1 MHLACPEEHSQDMSD
16 EEYEYGSD
24 ADCYQYGSEEDAE
37 PQDDLIEIE
46 NAFFEGDDARADDPE
61 KALEMFLKVVRLES
75 ELGKEV
81 KWRFKALEH
90 LVTLYFHLGR
100 LNEMVKCYEEL
111 LTFVGDVTRN
121 ECTDS
126 INNILETVGGCKDL
140 EIIGKAYTITIE
152 ALHTAGN
159 ERMLFSIHMK
169 LAKAYLQGGDYT
181 RAEEAIQ
188 ELHHSC
194 QLPDGTDDTSK
205 GNLLLDVYGLLIQL
219 CTATR
224 NSRLMRETYPRIM
237 SLNAAVE
244 DPRTMGVVR
253 EEGGK
258 MYMSMGQWN
267 NAYNEFYEGFRN
279 YQEAGNSHAKVC
291 LKYVVLASMLALS
304 DINPFAARE
313 AKVFQEDREIAA
325 LLDLRLAYEGND
337 LTSFESILRSSP
349 GIQDDPFVMQYV
361 EPLRFRMKEQVILA
375 IVRPYQRIQIT
386 FIAQET
392 NLSIDEV
399 EHMLVKLIHD
409 TRIAGTIDQIQ
420 GFLELGGAQQLHSSR
435 KHGALSQWGTAL
447 RLCNTQSS
455 GWKSY
460 LPSPSAQANGVR
472 NFLSFLKKVPT

>member
-1 MHLACPEEHSQDMSD
+1 MSD

-24 ADCYQYGSEEDAE
+24 IDNYQYGSEEDGE

-61 KALEMFLKVVRLES
+61 KALEMFLKVARLES

-90 LVTLYFHLGR
+90 LITLYFHLGR

-111 LTFVGDVTRN
+111 LTFVADVTRN

-126 INNILETVGGCKDL
+126 INHILEIVGGCKDL
-140 EIIGKAYTITIE
+140 EIIGNVYTITIE
-152 ALHTAGN
+152 ALQTAGN
-159 ERMLFSIHMK
+159 ERMLFNIHMK
-169 LAKAYLQGGDYT
+169 LAKAYLQGGDYI
-181 RAEEAIQ
+181 RAKEAIQ
-188 ELHHSC
+188 ELHRSC
-194 QLPDGTDDTSK
+194 QLPDGTDDASK
-205 GNLLLDVYGLLIQL
+205 GNLLLDMYGLLIQF

-224 NSRLMRETYPRIM
+224 NSLLMKETYPRIM

-258 MYMSMGQWN
+258 MYMSMGQWY

-279 YQEAGNSHAKVC
+279 YQEAGNSRAKVC
-291 LKYVVLASMLALS
+291 LKYVVLANMLALC

-313 AKVFQEDREIAA
+313 AKVFQEDKEIAA

-337 LTSFESILRSSP
+337 LTRFERILQSSP
-349 GIQDDPFVMQYV
+349 GIQNDLFVMQYV
-361 EPLRFRMKEQVILA
+361 KPLRFRMKEQVILA
-375 IVRPYQRIQIT
+375 IVRPYQRVKMT

-392 NLSIDEV
+392 NLSLDEV
-399 EHMLVKLIHD
+399 EHMLVKLIND
-409 TRIAGTIDQIQ
+409 ARIAGTIDQIE
-420 GFLELGGAQQLHSSR
+420 GFLELGGARQLHSSK
-435 KHGALSQWGTAL
+435 KHGALSQWGDAL
-447 RLCNTQSS
+447 RLCNIQSS
-455 GWKSY
+455 GRPSH
-460 LPSPSAQANGVR
+460 LPSPAAQANAVR
-472 NFLSFLKKVPT
+472 TFLSFLKKTPMELPIEMSLH